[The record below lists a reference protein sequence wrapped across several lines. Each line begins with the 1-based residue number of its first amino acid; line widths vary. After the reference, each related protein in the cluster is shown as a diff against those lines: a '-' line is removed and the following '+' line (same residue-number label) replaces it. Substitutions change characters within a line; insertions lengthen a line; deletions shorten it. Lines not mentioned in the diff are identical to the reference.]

1 MTSSS
6 NIARDLEFP
15 DFEQVASLLSVSHL
29 FPKSK
34 KRCGIYILSF
44 PNNLFYIGQAVDA
57 VRRFSQHRNKYDDI
71 QAFSFLPIPKGS
83 LDGTERELIFRAESL
98 GYHLKNAVF
107 VSSIVGEAD
116 FDLVV
121 SQNEQEYFVSKN
133 CDEIDT
139 SILTPIIILPDS
151 QISRFSKNI
160 DKFSSHQ
167 LSKQGAHL
175 LSTYI
180 RKCIPFPRKTEYSF
194 WSVSCL
200 PSTNISTWPRLFA
213 VNAASMELFVFGWEA
228 KTKLAYGF
236 ITVADDILE
245 EYWPDAEIFKKHYP
259 FVEIISRGYRDA
271 GQYQITL
278 HVSGGAPIDALLKD
292 EGVCK
297 AASVLALR
305 VMRKR
310 ANFYSQYHCAQLVNH
325 VLSAPP

>member
-1 MTSSS
+1 MTASS
-6 NIARDLEFP
+6 NITRDLNFP
-15 DFEQVASLLSVSHL
+15 DFDQVASLLSVSHL

-71 QAFSFLPIPKGS
+71 PGFSFLPIPKGS
-83 LDGTERELIFRAESL
+83 LDDTERELIFKAESL
-98 GYHLKNAVF
+98 GYYLKNAVF
-107 VSSIVGEAD
+107 VSSIVGETD

-121 SQNEQEYFVSKN
+121 SRNEQEDFVNNNFDKIN
-133 CDEIDT
+133 T
-139 SILTPIIILPDS
+139 SPIAPIIILPES
-151 QISRFSKNI
+151 QISRFSKNL
-160 DKFSSHQ
+160 DKFISHQ
-167 LSKQGAHL
+167 LSKQGANL

-180 RKCIPFPRKTEYSF
+180 RKCIPFPRRTEYSF
-194 WSVSCL
+194 WSASCL
-200 PSTNISTWPRLFA
+200 PSTNINTWPRLFA

-236 ITVADDILE
+236 FTVAEDILE
-245 EYWPDAEIFKKHYP
+245 EYWPDPEVFKKHFP
-259 FVEIISRGYRDA
+259 FVEFISRGYRDA

-278 HVSGGAPIDALLKD
+278 HVSGGGPIEELLND
-292 EGVCK
+292 ECVCK

-310 ANFYSQYHCAQLVNH
+310 ANFYSQYHCSQLVNH
-325 VLSAPP
+325 ALSALP